1 MFSSRIKNFDF
12 NYILEKINSR
22 LSWKMTLLNKVGR
35 VTLAQSILT
44 SMLIY
49 TMQNLWILEGVSDK
63 IDSTVHNFIWVNDLC
78 HCVKWDSLTLPKS
91 KGGLGIRSA
100 RNINISLLRNTLGI
114 WYMTRKKCG
123 LNFGRLITWMR
134 TLYYTHRRWKRHLT
148 LEIL

>member
-1 MFSSRIKNFDF
+1 MESITNNISHLKVDKFMSIAHFRHTRQIWKYLGFPMFSSRINNCDF
-12 NYILEKINSR
+12 NYIREKINSR

-114 WYMTRKKCG
+114 
-123 LNFGRLITWMR
+123 
-134 TLYYTHRRWKRHLT
+134 
-148 LEIL
+148 